1 MIAGSILLT
10 GLIALAAQS
19 PTQVAPQQSP
29 CGQAVA
35 DAGAGEICSGDGAA
49 RLANAA
55 PKESAERA
63 SQLEAAA
70 EHYRKA
76 VLLTSKVVTKVL
88 ALNLLADSYDTQH
101 LDDPRQMETA
111 LREMIDLTPNDLTP
125 VYRLSKFQEDH
136 GFIDAAEETLLG
148 ARHQQPDAV
157 EPYVMLAEFY
167 SRRAAA
173 RRRETDPQLALPAG
187 TPPAERDENGVY
199 RVGKAVAVPTKL
211 SDVAARYPPDALAA
225 GVQGVV
231 IAEIVINESG
241 NVTDAR
247 ILRSIPLLDEA
258 ALEAVRQW
266 QFSPSVVNG
275 ATVPVKM
282 TVTVNFTPPH
292 R

>member
-1 MIAGSILLT
+1 VTAYPDRVFKGK
-10 GLIALAAQS
+10 AR
-19 PTQVAPQQSP
+19 VAVRRPS
-29 CGQAVA
+29 
-35 DAGAGEICSGDGAA
+35 
-49 RLANAA
+49 A
-55 PKESAERA
+55 PDRRP
-63 SQLEAAA
+63 L
-70 EHYRKA
+70 
-76 VLLTSKVVTKVL
+76 VL
-88 ALNLLADSYDTQH
+88 ALNLLADSYDTQR

-125 VYRLSKFQEDH
+125 VYRLGKFQEDH

-157 EPYVMLAEFY
+157 EPYAMLAEFY
-167 SRRAAA
+167 SRRALAL
-173 RRRETDPQLALPAG
+173 RRETDPQLASQVG
-187 TPPAERDENGVY
+187 TPPG
-199 RVGKAVAVPTKL
+199 
-211 SDVAARYPPDALAA
+211 ALAA

-247 ILRSIPLLDEA
+247 ILRSIPLLDGA

-266 QFSPSVVNG
+266 QFSPTVVNG

-282 TVTVNFTPPH
+282 TVTVNFTPPL